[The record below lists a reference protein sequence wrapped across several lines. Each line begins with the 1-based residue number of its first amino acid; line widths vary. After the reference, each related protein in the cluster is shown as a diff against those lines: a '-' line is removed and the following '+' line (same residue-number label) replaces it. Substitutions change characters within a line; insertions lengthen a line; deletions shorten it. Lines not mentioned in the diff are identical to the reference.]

1 MRLLREELMLLHE
14 AGSYVGEVVKAMG
27 KTKVL
32 VKVPMHFHL
41 LRRKSNAHLID
52 RHSFTL
58 IDA

>member
-41 LRRKSNAHLID
+41 QLVVENQMHNLID
-52 RHSFTL
+52 H
-58 IDA
+58 